1 MAKRILMVCLG
12 NICRSPLA
20 DGLLLRKITERN
32 LNAQVDSAGTA
43 NYHIG
48 KAPDSRMIKTAAKFG
63 TPIEFLRARQF
74 TAQDFQNFDH
84 ILVMDRSNYSNV
96 IALAQTEADQKKV
109 NFFLDYLYPNQKSEV
124 PDPYYGTLKDF
135 EAVYQLVDEA
145 TDALIQK
152 LFHEQ

>member
-20 DGLLLRKITERN
+20 DGLLLRKIKERN
-32 LNAQVDSAGTA
+32 LNAVVDSAGTA

-48 KAPDSRMIKTAAKFG
+48 KAPDHRMIKTAARYG

-74 TAQDFQNFDH
+74 NVKDFQNFDH
-84 ILVMDRSNYSNV
+84 ILVMDQSNFKNV
-96 IALAQTEADQKKV
+96 LALAKNAEERNKIKFLLDFMAPDQQ
-109 NFFLDYLYPNQKSEV
+109 LEV
-124 PDPYYGTLKDF
+124 PDPYYGTQQDF
-135 EAVYQLVDEA
+135 DAVYELLDRA

-152 LFHEQ
+152 LFHEY